1 MKNQK
6 RSYQKKIKKKYK
18 YNATNSSNRTI
29 SNRSSNRSSNRT
41 SSNSNRTSSN
51 SKKKS
56 ICNDKMDFQECELA
70 ILRQAVDKAEEKV
83 GKSIVSSPEIKQI
96 FTIVENFI
104 RTKKLI
110 PYGGIAI
117 NAILPKSD
125 QFYNRNIELPDFDFF
140 SPNALEDA
148 KELCD
153 IYVKAGFVEV
163 EGKPGI
169 HQGTFKVFV
178 NFIPVAD
185 ITFLNK
191 DIFNQLK
198 KDAVKVSGIL
208 YAPPNFLRMS
218 MYLELSRPSGDT
230 SRWEKVMKR
239 LTLLNKSYPLHG
251 NDCDTHNFQ
260 REMENTDN
268 EDKIFETIKNTLI
281 DQGVVF
287 FGGYAMSM
295 YSNYM
300 PKHLQAQFKKVA
312 DFDVL
317 SEDPETTATILKER
331 LTDEGIKHI
340 KIVKHDEIG
349 EIIAPHLQIMVG
361 NDTVAFIYEPI
372 ACHSYNVVH
381 IDGQEIKIATIDT
394 MLSFYLAFLY
404 SNRNYYDTNRILCMA
419 QFLFEVQ
426 QQNRLEQKGLL
437 KRFSINCYGHQQTL
451 EEMRAEKSEKY
462 KELKNK
468 PKDPEYEQFFLRYRP
483 ADKLKNVGN
492 DEAKEEPRINKNKA
506 NKTKKN
512 KTKKNK
518 TKKNKTKK
526 IKMSGIF
533 NPYIKD

>member
-6 RSYQKKIKKKYK
+6 RSYQNKFKKNYKYK
-18 YNATNSSNRTI
+18 PESVKMSNSRA
-29 SNRSSNRSSNRT
+29 SSSSSSRT
-41 SSNSNRTSSN
+41 SSS

-125 QFYNRNIELPDFDFF
+125 QFYNRDIELPDFDFF
-140 SPNALEDA
+140 SPNALEDT

-239 LTLLNKSYPLHG
+239 LTLMNKSYPLHG
-251 NDCDTHNFQ
+251 KDCDTHNFQ
-260 REMENTDN
+260 REMENTEN

-331 LTDEGIKHI
+331 LTDEGIKHV
-340 KIVKHDEIG
+340 KIVKRDAIG

-361 NDTVAFIYEPI
+361 KDTVAFIYEPI
-372 ACHSYNVVH
+372 ACHSYNIVH
-381 IDGQEIKIATIDT
+381 VDGQEIKIATIDT

-404 SNRNYYDTNRILCMA
+404 SNRNYYDPNRILCMA
-419 QFLFEVQ
+419 QFLFDVQ
-426 QQNRLEQKGLL
+426 QQNRLEQRGLL

-451 EEMRAEKSEKY
+451 EEMRAQKSEKY
-462 KELKNK
+462 KELKGK

-492 DEAKEEPRINKNKA
+492 NEAQAKEESRINKNKKT
-506 NKTKKN
+506 NKTNNNKN
-512 KTKKNK
+512 KTKKRK
-518 TKKNKTKK
+518 T
-526 IKMSGIF
+526 SGIF
-533 NPYIKD
+533 NPYIKKTRKGPLFYKL